1 MGKEE
6 THRPPQASAKERWTH
21 PCGTKE
27 AFATHESPVG
37 GEKKSTRKDVV
48 SGLGLIDFASRQ
60 LRSPLDCAALPLIE
74 LREPSY
80 NHVSLAAVS
89 TLQGS
94 LADED

>member
-1 MGKEE
+1 
-6 THRPPQASAKERWTH
+6 
-21 PCGTKE
+21 
-27 AFATHESPVG
+27 VG
-37 GEKKSTRKDVV
+37 SEKKSTRKDVV

-74 LREPSY
+74 LRQPSY